1 MKREGKSSEA
11 FPVIISA
18 SLIASAVRWFY
29 LQEDMQT
36 DSLSVGDIGGLQL
49 MTDAAVKSSVM
60 MIVFISA

>member
-18 SLIASAVRWFY
+18 SLIASAVRWFC

-36 DSLSVGDIGGLQL
+36 DSLSVGGIGGLQL